1 MAANKD
7 RKVAL
12 VTGAARGIGKGIAE
26 RLAHDGCDLAMLD
39 IDFDGC
45 RRVAETL
52 ARQYGV
58 RTLPLEANVGAEPQV
73 GNALDQVT
81 RVFGK
86 LDYVVNNAGIANPS
100 AGPIESLEREEW
112 DMYLE
117 VNLTGYYLVT
127 KHAVPLLRASHGA
140 IVNIASIH
148 AFESERDHNAAY
160 ASTKGAIVA
169 MTHALA
175 MELGP
180 VIRVNS
186 ISPGWIDTRE
196 AALREREPLAASDH
210 AQHPVGRV
218 GLPRDVAALTA
229 YVLSE
234 DAAFITGQDFIVDGG
249 ITRKIALE

>member
-1 MAANKD
+1 MASKTD

-26 RLAHDGCDLAMLD
+26 RLAQDGCDLAMLD
-39 IDFDGC
+39 IDSC
-45 RRVAETL
+45 TSVAESL
-52 ARQYGV
+52 AQCYGV
-58 RTLPLEANVGAEPQV
+58 RTLPIEANVGAEPQV
-73 GNALDQVT
+73 ADALA
-81 RVFGK
+81 RVAREFGR

-100 AGPIESLEREEW
+100 AGPIEQLEREEW

-117 VNLTGYYLVT
+117 VNLTGYFLIA
-127 KHAVPLLRASHGA
+127 KHSVPLLRETNGV

-148 AFESERDHNAAY
+148 AFESERDHNTAY
-160 ASTKGAIVA
+160 ASTKGGVVA

-175 MELGP
+175 LELGP

-196 AALREREPLAASDH
+196 ESVREQEPLEASDH

-218 GLPRDVAALTA
+218 GLPGDVASLAA
-229 YVLSE
+229 YLLSE
-234 DAAFITGQDFIVDGG
+234 QAAFITGQDFIVDGG
-249 ITRKIALE
+249 ITRKIALD

>member
-1 MAANKD
+1 MATNEN
-7 RKVAL
+7 RRVAL

-26 RLAHDGCDLAMLD
+26 RLARDGCDLALLD
-39 IDFDGC
+39 IDTEGC
-45 RRVAETL
+45 ERVAESL
-52 ARQYGV
+52 SRQYGV

-73 GNALDQVT
+73 GNALDIIAKE
-81 RVFGK
+81 FGR

-127 KHAVPLLRASHGA
+127 KHAVPLLRKSHGA

-160 ASTKGAIVA
+160 ASTKGAVVA

-175 MELGP
+175 LELGP

-196 AALREREPLAASDH
+196 DSVREKEPLKASDH

-218 GLPRDVAALTA
+218 GLPSDVAALAA
-229 YVLSE
+229 YLLSD

-249 ITRKIALE
+249 ITRKIALD